1 MSNPDND
8 ELLKGLH
15 PGRSTAPSSTPP
27 TGSSSTIDNS
37 ELLADLR
44 PGNVPSPN
52 APTSPPASSS
62 PSSRSSSSIDNNELL
77 EGLQPGTT
85 PSENTPHTASPP
97 VTPPGPLQP
106 PTPVGVKQ
114 SGNSNRNRFLLI
126 GVGSLVGVIALVS
139 VVALIATTSSNLGTD
154 VSSDSVV
161 DVTPPTVVEDPT
173 GDTPAAPPADST
185 LFTPPLDVPAII
197 ETVRSRTVMFECSP
211 RNSDY
216 VDQGSGF
223 LLDVSPLTG
232 MAGNVFVTNQHVI
245 SECIGGGSIDAI
257 YGGQSYPASIVDA
270 DKKWDLAI
278 IEIPTL
284 TSVSPLRMASES
296 ATAGQWV
303 MAVGSPLGVQDS
315 VSFGY
320 VSNIV
325 EDEKYISSDAVLG
338 PGNSGGPLT
347 NNQGEVLGVNT
358 SVWEEATG
366 ISWSRTIDALCIKLL
381 ECA

>member
-1 MSNPDND
+1 MDND
-8 ELLKGLH
+8 EVLKGLRL
-15 PGRSTAPSSTPP
+15 GSSTPPSPP
-27 TGSSSTIDNS
+27 TGSSS
-37 ELLADLR
+37 
-44 PGNVPSPN
+44 NV
-52 APTSPPASSS
+52 
-62 PSSRSSSSIDNNELL
+62 DNNELL
-77 EGLQPGTT
+77 EGLQQGTT

-97 VTPPGPLQP
+97 VTPPGPPQP
-106 PTPVGVKQ
+106 FTLVGVKQ
-114 SGNSNRNRFLLI
+114 NGKSNRNRFLLI
-126 GVGSLVGVIALVS
+126 GAAALVGVIALVS
-139 VVALIATTSSNLGTD
+139 GVALIANTSSNLGTD
-154 VSSDSVV
+154 VSSDSAS
-161 DVTPPTVVEDPT
+161 DVASPVVVEDPT
-173 GDTPAAPPADST
+173 GAAPAAPPADST
-185 LFTPPLDVPAII
+185 LFTPPIDVPAVI

-211 RNSDY
+211 DGSEY

-232 MAGNVFVTNQHVI
+232 RSGDVFVTNQHVI
-245 SECIGGGSIDAI
+245 SECMGGGSIDAI

-278 IEIPTL
+278 MEIPTL
-284 TSVSPLRMASES
+284 ASMSPLRMASEA

-320 VSNIV
+320 VSNFV
-325 EDEKYISSDAVLG
+325 EEENYISSDAVLG

-381 ECA
+381 ECE